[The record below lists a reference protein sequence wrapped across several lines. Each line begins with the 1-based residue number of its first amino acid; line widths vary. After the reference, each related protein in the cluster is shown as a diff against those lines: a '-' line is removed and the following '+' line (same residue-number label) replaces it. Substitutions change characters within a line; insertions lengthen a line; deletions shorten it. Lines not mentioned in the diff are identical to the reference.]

1 MKKVGLHPDAAKRV
15 FSSPG
20 VVFFGGASLLLFSEL
35 IGTICSEVIG
45 RGGDDPISLLVIIL
59 SALVVVWTV
68 FWLIFRK
75 TNFTWASI
83 GYSKPSR
90 PWAKKWFVSVVT
102 YVLISTALVALASWL
117 LPHFNS
123 NQAQD
128 VGLSGSYSL
137 GLKIIGFV
145 SLVILTPIFEETMF
159 RGVLFK
165 GLRRSMSFYPAL
177 IVTSLLF
184 ALAHGQLNVAIDT
197 FALGLLLGYLTEKTG
212 SIVPSILLHALKN
225 SVAFIILFVV
235 AR

>member
-1 MKKVGLHPDAAKRV
+1 MKKVGLHPDTAKRV

-35 IGTICSEVIG
+35 IGTIVSEVIG

-102 YVLISTALVALASWL
+102 YVLISTTLVAVASWL
-117 LPHFNS
+117 LPHFNAS
-123 NQAQD
+123 QAQD

-225 SVAFIILFVV
+225 SIAFIILFVV
-235 AR
+235 TR